1 MVSLALGSARGVSVW
16 WWWLVVG
23 GWVVGGLVF
32 ALPDLAT
39 ALARRSAV
47 WASLADQSGRFGF
60 SARAGACVCLCRRC
74 GPASLL
80 NSIYILVDRTN
91 VFLQLKY
98 LTPKLN

>member
-1 MVSLALGSARGVSVW
+1 MVS
-16 WWWLVVG
+16 

-32 ALPDLAT
+32 ALADLAT
-39 ALARRSAV
+39 ALARRSVV

-60 SARAGACVCLCRRC
+60 SVRARARAGVCLCRQC

-91 VFLQLKY
+91 LFLQLKY